1 VFVCGLQRSGTTM
14 LYRYLGEHPSISALQ
29 GTPRPANE
37 GQHNQSVYPADEYHS
52 KAGRF
57 AFRPEARFTEASP
70 LVSEANRD
78 RLIEEWSRYW
88 DMSAPLLME
97 KSPPNLIR
105 MRFLQALFPGSSFVV
120 IMRHPIPTS
129 LATQKWSN
137 TKPHKLIEHWL
148 RAHELMAGDIPHVD
162 RVHVLRYEDL
172 VAGPDAELARC
183 FGFLGLED
191 HAPGRQR
198 AEGLNVDN
206 FQADRTLR
214 TGVNDRYFDEWRA
227 RRRTVVRSV
236 YFEGIG
242 WRYERRVR
250 RFGYSM
256 RHPRDLHA
264 PQLALPGLS
273 GEGPQRALA
282 ATPAR

>member
-1 VFVCGLQRSGTTM
+1 M

-37 GQHNQSVYPADEYHS
+37 GQHNQSVYPADDYHS

-57 AFRPEARFTEASP
+57 AFRPEARMTEDSP
-70 LVSEANRD
+70 QVTEANRQ

-97 KSPPNLIR
+97 KSPPNMIR
-105 MRFLQALFPGSSFVV
+105 MRFLQALFPDSSFIV
-120 IMRHPIPTS
+120 ITRHPIPVT

-137 TKPHKLIEHWL
+137 TKPHTLVEHWL
-148 RAHELMAGDIPHVD
+148 AAHELMAEDISHLQ
-162 RVHVLRYEDL
+162 RVHVMRYEDL
-172 VAGPDAELARC
+172 VDDPDRELARA

-191 HAPGRQR
+191 HAAGRQR

-214 TGVNDRYFDEWRA
+214 TGVNDKYFAEWKG
-227 RRRTVVRSV
+227 RRRTVVRRV
-236 YFEGIG
+236 YFDGIE

-256 RHPRDLHA
+256 RHPRDLHE
-264 PQLALPGLS
+264 PTLALPGLS
-273 GEGPQRALA
+273 GVSTQSALA
-282 ATPAR
+282 ASPTR